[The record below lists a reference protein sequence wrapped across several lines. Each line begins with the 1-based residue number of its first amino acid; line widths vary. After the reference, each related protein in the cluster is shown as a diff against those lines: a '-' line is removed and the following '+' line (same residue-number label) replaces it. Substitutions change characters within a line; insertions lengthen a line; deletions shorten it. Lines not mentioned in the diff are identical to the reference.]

1 VLRGILAMT
10 GMALV
15 LAALTQ
21 TRPAGAHTVGLS
33 RGDYRLERATL
44 TAEITLSQRELVQS
58 MPALDL
64 DHDGWIEQA
73 ELDAGRPAVAQAFVD
88 GLTVTADGER
98 CPGSLDDLRLVSD
111 EDGVWIRSRYACPE
125 PPGRLTLDWRF
136 LGSLLRDGHRHVA
149 RLTLGSVVRDAVIQR
164 SHSSWTVDAS
174 GPMSRAGGAAWAMF
188 KLGVEHIL
196 TGADHL
202 LFLLGVILIGGSV
215 RSLALVVSAFT
226 VAHSI
231 TLALATLSVVT
242 PSPRLVEPAIALS
255 IAYVGV
261 ENLFVKDAGKRW
273 RITFPFGLVHGFGFA
288 SALREIALPRA
299 QIPVA
304 LVSFNVG
311 VEAGQLGVLAIV
323 LPLVF
328 AARRA
333 PLFRERGTKLAS
345 LGIAFAGMVWF
356 VVRLAAAA

>member
-1 VLRGILAMT
+1 MVA
-10 GMALV
+10 MALV
-15 LAALTQ
+15 LVALTHPH
-21 TRPAGAHTVGLS
+21 PAEAHTVGLS
-33 RGDYRLERATL
+33 RGDYRLQGEML
-44 TAEITLSQRELVQS
+44 TSDIALSQRELAMS

-64 DHDGWIEQA
+64 NHDGSIDRD
-73 ELDAGRPAVAQAFVD
+73 ELKAASSAIVRTFVD
-88 GLTVTADGER
+88 GLAVTSDGEP
-98 CPGSLDDLRLVSD
+98 CPGSLDDSSLV
-111 EDGVWIRSRYACPE
+111 EDGVVIRSHYVCRK
-125 PPGRLTLDWRF
+125 PPGRIRLDWSF
-136 LGSLLRDGHRHVA
+136 LAALGDGHRHVA
-149 RLTLGSVVRDAVIQR
+149 RVTIGSVASDLLVQRGGSPQTFDA
-164 SHSSWTVDAS
+164 A
-174 GPMSRAGGAAWAMF
+174 GAMSRGSGTAWAMF
-188 KLGVEHIL
+188 ELGVGHIL

-202 LFLLGVILIGGSV
+202 LFLLGLILIGSSA
-215 RSLALVVSAFT
+215 RSLALVISAFT

-242 PSPRLVEPAIALS
+242 PSPRLVEPLIALS

-288 SALREIALPRA
+288 GALREIALPRA

-356 VVRLAAAA
+356 VVRIAAAA

>member
-1 VLRGILAMT
+1 MTRLPLAVAAT
-10 GMALV
+10 ALV
-15 LAALTQ
+15 LAVLTHAGQ
-21 TRPAGAHTVGLS
+21 AGAHTVGLS
-33 RGDYRLERATL
+33 RGDYRLERANL
-44 TAEITLSQRELVQS
+44 TAEIALSQRELVLS

-64 DHDGWIEQA
+64 DHDGWIESA
-73 ELDAGRPAVAQAFVD
+73 ELEAGRPAVARAFVD
-88 GLTVTADGER
+88 GLVVTADGEP
-98 CPGSLDDLRLVSD
+98 CPGSLDDLRLISE
-111 EDGVWIRSRYACPE
+111 EDGVWIHAHYSCPG
-125 PPGRLTLDWRF
+125 PPGRLTLDWR
-136 LGSLLRDGHRHVA
+136 LLTALRDGHLHIA
-149 RLTLGSVVRDAVIQR
+149 RITLGSAVQDAVIQR
-164 SHSSWTVDAS
+164 GNSSWTVDAA
-174 GPMSRAGGAAWAMF
+174 GPMSRAGGTAWAMF

-202 LFLLGVILIGGSV
+202 LFLLGLILIGGSV
-215 RSLALVVSAFT
+215 RSLALAVSAFT

-242 PSPRLVEPAIALS
+242 PSPRLVEPLIALS

-288 SALREIALPRA
+288 GALREIALPRA

-323 LPLVF
+323 LPLVL

-333 PLFRERGTKLAS
+333 PLFRERGIKLAS

-356 VVRLAAAA
+356 VVRIAAAA

>member
-1 VLRGILAMT
+1 MVAMAAVT
-10 GMALV
+10 LALV
-15 LAALTQ
+15 ALAHA
-21 TRPAGAHTVGLS
+21 RPARAHTVGLS
-33 RGDYRLERATL
+33 RGDYRLLREKL
-44 TAEITLSQRELVQS
+44 TSEIALSQRELASS

-64 DHDGWIEQA
+64 DHDGSIDRD
-73 ELDAGRPAVAQAFVD
+73 ELKAGTGAVARTFVD
-88 GLTVTADGER
+88 GLVVTADGEP
-98 CPGSLDDLRLVSD
+98 CPGSLDELRLIED
-111 EDGVWIRSRYACPE
+111 EDGVWIRSHYVCRG
-125 PPGRLTLDWRF
+125 PPGRLVLDWSF
-136 LGSLLRDGHRHVA
+136 LGTLREGHRHIARVA
-149 RLTLGSVVRDAVIQR
+149 IGAAVEDAVVQR
-164 SHSSWTVDAS
+164 GGSSQAFDAA
-174 GPMSRAGGAAWAMF
+174 GPMSHAGGTARAMLA
-188 KLGVEHIL
+188 LGVEHIL

-202 LFLLGVILIGGSV
+202 VFLLGLILVGGSV

-242 PSPRLVEPAIALS
+242 PSPRLVEPLIALS

-288 SALREIALPRA
+288 GALREIALPRA

-345 LGIAFAGMVWF
+345 LGIAFAGVVWF